1 MPKPL
6 FLLPRTERR
15 LSAFGDF
22 LDGKPIPER
31 YLFFSYD
38 HFHKRGM
45 APKSNLDPQ
54 QQGDWYPV
62 LSRLGQQFNRYI
74 SRSGAYGG
82 DFDQALWGYHLH
94 KACDLVIVY
103 TGRLALPLIW
113 MRKIKLVPNL
123 PTILI
128 TNGLFEKLEH
138 FTNKTYLDIA
148 LESLR
153 QFQLILSPSQI
164 EIDLLERTF
173 DLVNTTYLPSGVD
186 ADYFKPQKAVTK
198 TYDYDIISIGADKHR
213 DYVTLLETAGS
224 LPLLRFLIITSQNHA
239 TNIRP
244 SLPQNVQLL
253 VDIPMSDIRYYLAR
267 SRISCVPVFENVY
280 SGATTVVLQSMAMGI
295 PTIANEIGANIDRS
309 FFRPGENIVFAKS
322 RSASD
327 LAKWIR
333 RLLETPSLY
342 EKLSRESRFDVTT
355 RRNLVDHSHSLFNL
369 AVSHYQ

>member
-1 MPKPL
+1 MPTPL

-15 LSAFGDF
+15 LSAFGPF
-22 LDGKPIPER
+22 LDGKSIPER
-31 YLFFSYD
+31 YLFFGYD
-38 HFHKRGM
+38 HFQKRGM

-54 QQGDWYPV
+54 QPGSYYSL

-74 SRSGAYGG
+74 SRGGAYGG

-94 KACDLVIVY
+94 KECDLVIVY

-113 MRKIKLVPNL
+113 MRKIKLVPRL

-128 TNGLFEKLEH
+128 TNGLLEKLEH
-138 FTNKTYLDIA
+138 FTNKAYLDIA
-148 LESLR
+148 LDNLR
-153 QFQLILSPSQI
+153 QFQLILTPSQM
-164 EIDLLERTF
+164 EIDLLAKTF
-173 DLVNTTYLPSGVD
+173 DLVNTAYLPSGVD
-186 ADYFKPQKAVTK
+186 TEYFKPLKTASK
-198 TYDYDIISIGADKHR
+198 TYEYDIISIGADKHR

-239 TNIRP
+239 TNIMP
-244 SLPQNVQLL
+244 SLPRNVQLL

-280 SGATTVVLQSMAMGI
+280 SGATTVVLQSMAMGL

-309 FFRPGENIVFAKS
+309 FFRPGENIVFAKN

-342 EKLSRESRFDVTT
+342 DKLSTQSRFDVTT
-355 RRNLVDHSHSLFNL
+355 HRNLIDYSHSLFNL
-369 AVSHYQ
+369 VFPNHQ